1 MAKAIVGS
9 NPTLS
14 VCNTRNEVGA
24 GLVPAHILLRL
35 HFNIAQAYYAPVA
48 QWIRASDY
56 GSEGQGFESS
66 QALQKGFIGQ
76 NLDRDRFWMRH
87 ALELA
92 QKAAEN
98 GEVPVGAILVRGD
111 VLIAEA
117 SNLREQRGN
126 PIAHA
131 EMLAIQAASQK
142 IGNWRF
148 TDTTLYVTL
157 EPCPMCAGA
166 IVLARIPK
174 VVYGA
179 TDPKSGAAGTLY
191 NILQDERLNHR
202 VEVASGVLAEESS
215 ALLKSFFQQRRH

>member
-1 MAKAIVGS
+1 M
-9 NPTLS
+9 
-14 VCNTRNEVGA
+14 
-24 GLVPAHILLRL
+24 
-35 HFNIAQAYYAPVA
+35 
-48 QWIRASDY
+48 
-56 GSEGQGFESS
+56 
-66 QALQKGFIGQ
+66 
-76 NLDRDRFWMRH
+76 DRDRFWMRH

-92 QKAAEN
+92 RQAAEN
-98 GEVPVGAILVRGD
+98 GEVPVGAILVSGD

-117 SNLREQRGN
+117 SNLREQCGN

-131 EMLAIQAASQK
+131 EMLAIQAASEK

-148 TDTTLYVTL
+148 TGTTLYVTL

-191 NILQDERLNHR
+191 NILQDERLNHQ
-202 VEVASGVLAEESS
+202 VEVVSGVLAEESS

>member
-1 MAKAIVGS
+1 M
-9 NPTLS
+9 
-14 VCNTRNEVGA
+14 
-24 GLVPAHILLRL
+24 
-35 HFNIAQAYYAPVA
+35 
-48 QWIRASDY
+48 
-56 GSEGQGFESS
+56 
-66 QALQKGFIGQ
+66 
-76 NLDRDRFWMRH
+76 DRDRFWMRH

-92 QKAAEN
+92 RQAAEN
-98 GEVPVGAILVRGD
+98 GEVPVGAILVSGD

-131 EMLAIQAASQK
+131 EMLAIQAASKK

-202 VEVASGVLAEESS
+202 VEVISGVLAEESS
-215 ALLKSFFQQRRH
+215 ALLKSFFQQRRHKL